1 MKFRL
6 RSLFAVVSIAALL
19 MFVWAKYLSDEQH
32 FIEIGVFLQDWE
44 ITNSDPGEL
53 SELMQRS
60 LPPESRRDL
69 TVYELRVDGVLIKPG
84 FTSIWFRTQGREWD
98 RQEDLKRLDRVIKAF
113 LDSDPELQID
123 HFEMEE
129 YTYESDGDSWR
140 KRRIYRKE
148 FDSYPLQ

>member
-1 MKFRL
+1 MPLRL
-6 RSLFAVVSIAALL
+6 SYFSVYIFLTHSFTWVASGKAFLNLRPVRS
-19 MFVWAKYLSDEQH
+19 Q
-32 FIEIGVFLQDWE
+32 
-44 ITNSDPGEL
+44 TPEL

-140 KRRIYRKE
+140 KRRIYRKS